1 MTTTARIYQDDVT
14 RAVKALKAAGV
25 DRARIVLDLNNARID
40 IIIGEPVPDSA
51 DQRVADEWTDDD
63 V

>member
-1 MTTTARIYQDDVT
+1 MTASARIYQDDVT
-14 RAVKALKAAGV
+14 RAVKGLKAAGIS
-25 DRARIVLDLNNARID
+25 RARIVLDLNNARID

-51 DQRVADEWTDDD
+51 GQPPVDEWTDDD